1 MDNKNDPGKNSPKSD
16 DKKTTLIRKLRLSAT
31 VTTILGL
38 ISVIAIIFL
47 FLALADIAQ
56 MEEDLSLEWRVAG
69 VCIIFLSAFIISTF
83 ITLSMLF
90 KTYGYTDGSH

>member
-1 MDNKNDPGKNSPKSD
+1 MDNKKGLGNNSSQPD

-38 ISVIAIIFL
+38 ISVIAMIFL
-47 FLALADIAQ
+47 YLALADIAH
-56 MEEDLSLEWRVAG
+56 MEENLSLEWRVAG
-69 VCIIFLSAFIISTF
+69 VCIIFLGAFIISTF

-90 KTYGYTDGSH
+90 KTYGYTDGNH